1 MWPAFNTTNFH
12 VEEVTNAKW
21 DEIQQSEYGLI
32 ICDERDKG
40 SLGTQCDWRH
50 EDMEKKQDYV
60 PAWQGQITGNRNNS
74 LSQELLQS

>member
-40 SLGTQCDWRH
+40 SLGT
-50 EDMEKKQDYV
+50 
-60 PAWQGQITGNRNNS
+60 
-74 LSQELLQS
+74 